1 MSNETSC
8 LNFILNWGLLLL
20 PHSRWLL
27 MAGLFARKL
36 AICRIHP
43 IYASSAVREQRRR
56 ARSVVVVVLL
66 YFTTM
71 NNVILLTA
79 EHTRELKIALN
90 KPGPRISVR
99 QKRCR
104 VPLRHSI
111 PPLSGW
117 PGLAKSSLSVGFYGT
132 CSVRATYILIMTDW
146 GWGLQEIS
154 NLQRLHKVSAI
165 YLHVHV
171 CRWMICFTR
180 ARTFWGERGVLER
193 MMDMTGYL
201 WRSGIEITLPSTTEI
216 DLGLFSSRSR
226 IRYT

>member
-1 MSNETSC
+1 
-8 LNFILNWGLLLL
+8 
-20 PHSRWLL
+20 

-43 IYASSAVREQRRR
+43 IYASAAVREQRRR
-56 ARSVVVVVLL
+56 ARLVVVVVLL

-132 CSVRATYILIMTDW
+132 CSVRATYIQL
-146 GWGLQEIS
+146 L
-154 NLQRLHKVSAI
+154 
-165 YLHVHV
+165 
-171 CRWMICFTR
+171 
-180 ARTFWGERGVLER
+180 
-193 MMDMTGYL
+193 
-201 WRSGIEITLPSTTEI
+201 
-216 DLGLFSSRSR
+216 
-226 IRYT
+226 

>member
-1 MSNETSC
+1 
-8 LNFILNWGLLLL
+8 
-20 PHSRWLL
+20 

-117 PGLAKSSLSVGFYGT
+117 PGQEQSVCRFLWDLFRS
-132 CSVRATYILIMTDW
+132 CYIHTIIMTDW

-171 CRWMICFTR
+171 CR
-180 ARTFWGERGVLER
+180 
-193 MMDMTGYL
+193 
-201 WRSGIEITLPSTTEI
+201 
-216 DLGLFSSRSR
+216 
-226 IRYT
+226 